1 MSFPFQHQLMKK
13 IMASVFLLLPALNL
27 LAKGGGTAPDT
38 ASSTNWLAIL
48 MVFVA
53 VILLVVIWGLG
64 QVLLT
69 LNKQLLQ
76 KRKGNYAGPLAI
88 LILTFMS
95 LSETAQAQTADAA
108 AAVAQI
114 APNYGGL
121 SQLEFYAIAT
131 VIGLEIVVILFL
143 AFMVRRSYRELTSAS
158 DILLATSSLKESRL
172 SVLWSKLDKNVF
184 TRAVPVE
191 QEADVLL
198 DHDYDGI
205 KELDNA
211 LPPWWKWGFYFTI
224 IVAVIYIFNYH
235 VFGTGK
241 NPEQE
246 YAAEMA
252 EGKRLE
258 EQYKARTKNL
268 VDENNI
274 TLADADGIAA
284 GKALFIQSCVACHMA
299 DGGGGIGPNLTDE
312 YWIHGGS
319 LNDIYKTIKIG
330 YPDKGMQSWQTM
342 YSPAQMR
349 NLTGFVKSLKGT
361 KPATPKAPQGDLFS
375 ETAAPAAATATTPAA
390 KDSVAVK

>member
-13 IMASVFLLLPALNL
+13 IMASVFLLLPAMTL
-27 LAKGGGTAPDT
+27 LAKGGGSAPNPEST
-38 ASSTNWLAIL
+38 TNWLAIL
-48 MVFVA
+48 LVFVA
-53 VILLVVIWGLG
+53 VI
-64 QVLLT
+64 LLT

-76 KRKGNYAGPLAI
+76 KRKGNYAGPIAI
-88 LILTFMS
+88 LILTLLN
-95 LSETAQAQTADAA
+95 LSDTAQAQTADAA
-108 AAVAQI
+108 AAVAEQ

-131 VIGLEIVVILFL
+131 VIALEVVVILFL
-143 AFMVRRSYRELTSAS
+143 AFMVRRSYRELTGAADLALTAS
-158 DILLATSSLKESRL
+158 VKESRF
-172 SVLWSKLDKNVF
+172 SAWWSTLDKNVF

-258 EQYKARTKNL
+258 EQYKARNT
-268 VDENNI
+268 
-274 TLADADGIAA
+274 
-284 GKALFIQSCVACHMA
+284 QSCVACHMA

-312 YWIHGGS
+312 YWLHGGG

-330 YPDKGMQSWQTM
+330 YPDKGMQSWQSM

-349 NLTGFVKSLKGT
+349 NLTSFVKSLKGT

-375 ETAAPAAATATTPAA
+375 ETASPAAAATPATTDSSA
-390 KDSVAVK
+390 KK

>member
-1 MSFPFQHQLMKK
+1 MKK
-13 IMASVFLLLPALNL
+13 IMASGILLLPALNL
-27 LAKGGGTAPDT
+27 LAKGGGTAPDPQ
-38 ASSTNWLAIL
+38 ASTNWLAIL
-48 MVFVA
+48 LVFVA
-53 VILLVVIWGLG
+53 VILLAVIWGLG

-76 KRKGNYAGPLAI
+76 KRKGNYTRPLAI
-88 LILTFMS
+88 LIISLLNLTES
-95 LSETAQAQTADAA
+95 VQAQTTGAA
-108 AAVAQI
+108 AAVTEP

-121 SQLEFYAIAT
+121 SQMEFYAIAT
-131 VIGLEIVVILFL
+131 VITLEVVVILFL
-143 AFMVRRSYRELTSAS
+143 AFMARRSYRELTGAADVEIQEGKQTRLAS
-158 DILLATSSLKESRL
+158 W
-172 SVLWSKLDKNVF
+172 WSNLDKSVF

-191 QEADVLL
+191 QEADVML

-252 EGKRLE
+252 EGKRVE
-258 EQYKARTKNL
+258 ELYKARTKDL

-274 TLADADGIAA
+274 TMADADGIAA
-284 GKALFIQSCVACHMA
+284 GKALFTQSCVACHMA

-312 YWIHGGS
+312 YWIHRGG
-319 LNDIYKTIKIG
+319 LNDIYNTIKIG
-330 YPDKGMQSWQTM
+330 YPEKGMQSWQTM
-342 YSPAQMR
+342 YSPTQMR
-349 NLTGFVKSLKGT
+349 NLTSFVKSLKGT
-361 KPATPKAPQGDLFS
+361 KPANPKAPEGDIFS
-375 ETAAPAAATATTPAA
+375 ETAAAATTAPAA
-390 KDSVAVK
+390 KDSAAGK

>member
-1 MSFPFQHQLMKK
+1 MSFPFQHQIMKK
-13 IMASVFLLLPALNL
+13 IMASVFLLLPALTL
-27 LAKGGGTAPDT
+27 LAKGGGTAPET
-38 ASSTNWLAIL
+38 TSSTNWLAIL
-48 MVFVA
+48 LVFVA

-88 LILTFMS
+88 LILTFIS
-95 LSETAQAQTADAA
+95 LSDTAQAQTADAA
-108 AAVAQI
+108 AAVAEI

-131 VIGLEIVVILFL
+131 VIALEIVVILFL
-143 AFMVRRSYRELTSAS
+143 AFMVRRSYRELSGTA
-158 DILLATSSLKESRL
+158 DLALAESVKESRF
-172 SVLWSKLDKNVF
+172 SVWWSKLDKNIF

-258 EQYKARTKNL
+258 EQYKARTKTL

-284 GKALFIQSCVACHMA
+284 GKALFTTSCVACHMA

-312 YWIHGGS
+312 YWLHGGG
-319 LNDIYKTIKIG
+319 LNDIYKTLKIG
-330 YPDKGMQSWQTM
+330 YPEKGMQSWESM
-342 YSPAQMR
+342 YSPLQLR
-349 NLTGFVKSLKGT
+349 NLTSFIKSLKGT
-361 KPATPKAPQGDLFS
+361 KPATPKAPQGDLIS
-375 ETAAPAAATATTPAA
+375 ETTAPAAATVTTPAA
-390 KDSVAVK
+390 KDSVAAK

>member
-13 IMASVFLLLPALNL
+13 IMASVFLLLPAMSL
-27 LAKGGGTAPDT
+27 LAKGGGTAPET
-38 ASSTNWLAIL
+38 ESSTNWLAIL
-48 MVFVA
+48 LVFVA

-88 LILTFMS
+88 LILS
-95 LSETAQAQTADAA
+95 LLNLTETAQAQTADAA
-108 AAVAQI
+108 VAVAEK

-131 VIGLEIVVILFL
+131 VIGLEVIVILFL
-143 AFMVRRSYRELTSAS
+143 AFMVRRSYRELTGAADFALAS
-158 DILLATSSLKESRL
+158 SVKESRF
-172 SVLWSKLDKNVF
+172 SAWWSNLDKNIF

-258 EQYKARTKNL
+258 EQYKARTKSL

-312 YWIHGGS
+312 YWIHGGG

-349 NLTGFVKSLKGT
+349 NLTSFVKSLKGT

-375 ETAAPAAATATTPAA
+375 ETAAPAAATATPVAT
-390 KDSVAVK
+390 DSVAVK

>member
-1 MSFPFQHQLMKK
+1 MSFSFQHQLMKK
-13 IMASVFLLLPALNL
+13 IMASVFLLLPAFTV
-27 LAKGGGTAPDT
+27 LAKGGGTAPET
-38 ASSTNWLAIL
+38 VSSTNWLAIL
-48 MVFVA
+48 LVFVA

-76 KRKGNYAGPLAI
+76 KRKGNYTGPLAI

-95 LSETAQAQTADAA
+95 LSDTAQAQTADAA
-108 AAVAQI
+108 AAVSPL

-143 AFMVRRSYRELTSAS
+143 AFMVRRSYRELTGSS
-158 DILLATSSLKESRL
+158 DIALATSVKESRF

-284 GKALFIQSCVACHMA
+284 GKALYTTSCVACHMA

-312 YWIHGGS
+312 YWIHGGG
-319 LNDIYKTIKIG
+319 LNDIYKTLKIG
-330 YPDKGMQSWQTM
+330 YPDKGMQSWESL
-342 YSPAQMR
+342 YSPAQLR
-349 NLTGFVKSLKGT
+349 NLTSFVRSLKGT
-361 KPATPKAPQGDLFS
+361 KPATPKAPQGDIFS
-375 ETAAPAAATATTPAA
+375 ETAAPAAATAVIPAA

>member
-1 MSFPFQHQLMKK
+1 MSFPFQHQHMKK
-13 IMASVFLLLPALNL
+13 IMASGILLLPALNM
-27 LAKGGGTAPDT
+27 LAKGGGTAPDPQ
-38 ASSTNWLAIL
+38 ASTNWLAIL
-48 MVFVA
+48 LVFVA

-69 LNKQLLQ
+69 LNKQLLK
-76 KRKGNYAGPLAI
+76 KRKGNYTGPI
-88 LILTFMS
+88 VMLIIS
-95 LSETAQAQTADAA
+95 LLNLSDSVQAQTSGAA
-108 AAVAQI
+108 AAVSEP

-131 VIGLEIVVILFL
+131 VITLEVVVILFL
-143 AFMVRRSYRELTSAS
+143 AFMARRSYRELTGAADIVLQEGKQTRLAS
-158 DILLATSSLKESRL
+158 W
-172 SVLWSKLDKNVF
+172 WSNLDKSVF

-191 QEADVLL
+191 QEADVML

-252 EGKRLE
+252 EGKRVE
-258 EQYKARTKNL
+258 ELYKARTKDQ

-274 TLADADGIAA
+274 TMADADGIAA
-284 GKALFIQSCVACHMA
+284 GKALFTQSCVACHMA

-312 YWIHGGS
+312 YWIHRGG
-319 LNDIYKTIKIG
+319 LNDIYNTIKIG
-330 YPDKGMQSWQTM
+330 YPEKGMQSWQTM
-342 YSPAQMR
+342 YSPTQMR
-349 NLTGFVKSLKGT
+349 NLTCFVKSLKGT
-361 KPATPKAPQGDLFS
+361 KPANPKAPQGDIFS
-375 ETAAPAAATATTPAA
+375 ETAAVTSAPAA
-390 KDSVAVK
+390 KDSAAGK

>member
-1 MSFPFQHQLMKK
+1 MKK
-13 IMASVFLLLPALNL
+13 IMASVFLLLPALTL
-27 LAKGGGTAPDT
+27 LAKGGGQAPNPEST
-38 ASSTNWLAIL
+38 TNWLAIL
-48 MVFVA
+48 LVFVA

-76 KRKGNYAGPLAI
+76 KRKGNYAGPLSMLIFFI
-88 LILTFMS
+88 LS
-95 LSETAQAQTADAA
+95 LPETTQAQTTDA
-108 AAVAQI
+108 VNSVVEK

-121 SQLEFYAIAT
+121 SELEFYAIAT
-131 VIGLEIVVILFL
+131 VIALEVVVILFL
-143 AFMVRRSYRELTSAS
+143 AFMARRSYRELTGAA
-158 DILLATSSLKESRL
+158 DLALTSIKESRF
-172 SVLWSKLDKNVF
+172 SAWWSNLDKNVF

-191 QEADVLL
+191 QEADVML

-284 GKALFIQSCVACHMA
+284 GKTLFTQSCVACHMA

-312 YWIHGGS
+312 YWIHGGG
-319 LNDIYKTIKIG
+319 LNDIYNTIKIG

-349 NLTGFVKSLKGT
+349 NLTSFVKSLKGT
-361 KPATPKAPQGDLFS
+361 KAANPKAPQGDLFN
-375 ETAAPAAATATTPAA
+375 ENAAAPSPAPAA
-390 KDSVAVK
+390 KDSVAAK

>member
-1 MSFPFQHQLMKK
+1 MSFPFQHQHMKK
-13 IMASVFLLLPALNL
+13 IMASVFLLLPALTL
-27 LAKGGGTAPDT
+27 LAKGGGKAPET
-38 ASSTNWLAIL
+38 ESTTNWLAIL
-48 MVFVA
+48 LVFVA

-76 KRKGNYAGPLAI
+76 KRKGNYAGPLSI
-88 LILTFMS
+88 LILTMLNFS
-95 LSETAQAQTADAA
+95 NTAQAQTADAA
-108 AAVAQI
+108 QAVTEKAT
-114 APNYGGL
+114 NYGGL
-121 SQLEFYAIAT
+121 SELEFYAIAT
-131 VIGLEIVVILFL
+131 VIGLELVVILFL
-143 AFMVRRSYRELTSAS
+143 AFMVRRSYRELSGAADLALTAS
-158 DILLATSSLKESRL
+158 VRESRF
-172 SVLWSKLDKNVF
+172 SAWWSNLDKNIF

-224 IVAVIYIFNYH
+224 IVAVIYIFNFH
-235 VFGTGK
+235 VFGTGQ

-258 EQYKARTKNL
+258 EQYKARTKTL

-284 GKALFIQSCVACHMA
+284 GKALFTQSCVACHMA

-312 YWIHGGS
+312 YWMHGGG

-330 YPDKGMQSWQTM
+330 YADKGMQSWQSM

-349 NLTGFVKSLKGT
+349 NLTSFIKSLKGT

-375 ETAAPAAATATTPAA
+375 EAAAPAAL
-390 KDSVAVK
+390 DSVAVK

>member
-13 IMASVFLLLPALNL
+13 IMASFFLLLPALTL
-27 LAKGGGTAPDT
+27 LAKGGGKAPET
-38 ASSTNWLAIL
+38 ASTTNWLAIL
-48 MVFVA
+48 LVFVA

-76 KRKGNYAGPLAI
+76 KRKGNYAGPIAI
-88 LILTFMS
+88 LILTLLN
-95 LSETAQAQTADAA
+95 LSDTAQAQTADAA
-108 AAVAQI
+108 AAVAEQ

-121 SQLEFYAIAT
+121 STLEFYAITT
-131 VIGLEIVVILFL
+131 VISLEVLVILFL
-143 AFMVRRSYRELTSAS
+143 AFMVRRSYRELTGAADLALAAS
-158 DILLATSSLKESRL
+158 VKESRF
-172 SVLWSKLDKNVF
+172 SVWWSTLDKNVF

-258 EQYKARTKNL
+258 EQYKARTKSL

-284 GKALFIQSCVACHMA
+284 GKALFTQSCVACHMA

-330 YPDKGMQSWQTM
+330 YPDKGMQSWQSL

-349 NLTGFVKSLKGT
+349 NLTSFVKSLKGT
-361 KPATPKAPQGDLFS
+361 KPATPKAPQGDLYS
-375 ETAAPAAATATTPAA
+375 ETAAPAAAAPAA

>member
-1 MSFPFQHQLMKK
+1 MSFSFQHQLMKK
-13 IMASVFLLLPALNL
+13 IMASVFLLLPALTL

-38 ASSTNWLAIL
+38 TSSTNWLAIL
-48 MVFVA
+48 LVFVA

-76 KRKGNYAGPLAI
+76 KRKGNYAGPIAI
-88 LILTFMS
+88 LVLTFMS
-95 LSETAQAQTADAA
+95 LSDTAQAQTADAA

-143 AFMVRRSYRELTSAS
+143 AFMVRRSYRELTGVS
-158 DILLATSSLKESRL
+158 DLALATSVKESRFA
-172 SVLWSKLDKNVF
+172 VLWNKLDKNVF

-258 EQYKARTKNL
+258 EQYKARTKTL

-284 GKALFIQSCVACHMA
+284 GKALYTTSCVACHMA

-312 YWIHGGS
+312 YWIHGGG
-319 LNDIYKTIKIG
+319 LNDIYKTLKIG
-330 YPDKGMQSWQTM
+330 YPDKGMQSWESL

-349 NLTGFVKSLKGT
+349 NLTSFVKSLKGT
-361 KPATPKAPQGDLFS
+361 KPATPKAPQGDVFS

>member
-1 MSFPFQHQLMKK
+1 MSFPFQHQHMKK
-13 IMASVFLLLPALNL
+13 IMASLLLLLPAMTL
-27 LAKGGGTAPDT
+27 LAKGGGTAPET
-38 ASSTNWLAIL
+38 ESSTNWLAIL
-48 MVFVA
+48 LVFVA

-88 LILTFMS
+88 LILS
-95 LSETAQAQTADAA
+95 LLNLTETAQAQTADAA
-108 AAVAQI
+108 AAVVEQ

-131 VIGLEIVVILFL
+131 VIGLEVVVILFL
-143 AFMVRRSYRELTSAS
+143 SFMVRRSYKELTGAADLALAAS
-158 DILLATSSLKESRL
+158 VKESRF
-172 SVLWSKLDKNVF
+172 SAWWSTLDKNVF

-258 EQYKARTKNL
+258 EQYKARTKSL

-284 GKALFIQSCVACHMA
+284 GKALFTQSCVACHMA

-312 YWIHGGS
+312 YWIHGGG

-349 NLTGFVKSLKGT
+349 NLTSFVKSLKGT

-375 ETAAPAAATATTPAA
+375 ETAASTAAAPAAT
-390 KDSVAVK
+390 DSVAVK

>member
-1 MSFPFQHQLMKK
+1 MSFPFQHQHMKK
-13 IMASVFLLLPALNL
+13 ITASGILLLPALNM
-27 LAKGGGTAPDT
+27 LAKGGGTAPDPQ
-38 ASSTNWLAIL
+38 ASTNWLAIL
-48 MVFVA
+48 LVFVA

-76 KRKGNYAGPLAI
+76 KRKGNYTGPLVI
-88 LILTFMS
+88 LIIS
-95 LSETAQAQTADAA
+95 LLNFSDSVQAQTTGAA
-108 AAVAQI
+108 AAVADA

-131 VIGLEIVVILFL
+131 VITLEVVVILFL
-143 AFMVRRSYRELTSAS
+143 AFMARRSYRELTGVADVVLLEGKQTRLAS
-158 DILLATSSLKESRL
+158 W
-172 SVLWSKLDKNVF
+172 WSNLDKSIF

-191 QEADVLL
+191 QEADVML
-198 DHDYDGI
+198 DHNYDGI

-252 EGKRLE
+252 EGKRIE
-258 EQYKARTKNL
+258 ELYKARTKDL

-274 TLADADGIAA
+274 TMADADGIAA
-284 GKALFIQSCVACHMA
+284 GKALFTQSCVACHMA

-312 YWIHGGS
+312 YWIHRGG
-319 LNDIYKTIKIG
+319 LNDIYNTIKIG
-330 YPDKGMQSWQTM
+330 YPEKGMQSWQTM
-342 YSPAQMR
+342 YSPTQMR
-349 NLTGFVKSLKGT
+349 NLTCFVKSLKGT
-361 KPATPKAPQGDLFS
+361 KPANPKAPQGDIFS
-375 ETAAPAAATATTPAA
+375 ETAAAVTTAPAA
-390 KDSVAVK
+390 KDSAAGK

>member
-1 MSFPFQHQLMKK
+1 MSFSFQHQLMKK
-13 IMASVFLLLPALNL
+13 IMASVFLLLPAFTV
-27 LAKGGGTAPDT
+27 LAKGGGTAPET
-38 ASSTNWLAIL
+38 VSSTNWLAIL
-48 MVFVA
+48 LVFVA

-76 KRKGNYAGPLAI
+76 KRKGNYTGPLAI

-95 LSETAQAQTADAA
+95 LSDTAQAQTADAA
-108 AAVAQI
+108 AAVSPI

-143 AFMVRRSYRELTSAS
+143 AFMVRRSYRELTGAS
-158 DILLATSSLKESRL
+158 DLALATSVKESRF
-172 SVLWSKLDKNVF
+172 SVWWSKLDKNVF

-284 GKALFIQSCVACHMA
+284 GKALFTQSCVACHMA

-312 YWIHGGS
+312 YWIHGGG

-330 YPDKGMQSWQTM
+330 YPDKGMQSWESM

-349 NLTGFVKSLKGT
+349 NLTSFVKSLKGT
-361 KPATPKAPQGDLFS
+361 KPATPKAPQGDVFS
-375 ETAAPAAATATTPAA
+375 ETAAPAAATA
-390 KDSVAVK
+390 

>member
-1 MSFPFQHQLMKK
+1 MSFSFQHQLMKK
-13 IMASVFLLLPALNL
+13 IMASVFLLLPALTL

-38 ASSTNWLAIL
+38 TSSTNWLAIL
-48 MVFVA
+48 LVFVA

-76 KRKGNYAGPLAI
+76 KRKGNYAGPIAI
-88 LILTFMS
+88 LVLTFMS
-95 LSETAQAQTADAA
+95 LSDTAQAQTADAA

-143 AFMVRRSYRELTSAS
+143 AFMVRRSYRELTGVS
-158 DILLATSSLKESRL
+158 DLALATSVKESRFA
-172 SVLWSKLDKNVF
+172 VLWNKLDKNVF

-258 EQYKARTKNL
+258 EQYKARTKTL

-284 GKALFIQSCVACHMA
+284 GKALYTTSCVACHMA

-312 YWIHGGS
+312 YWIHGGG
-319 LNDIYKTIKIG
+319 LNDIYKTLKIG
-330 YPDKGMQSWQTM
+330 YPDKGMQSWESL
-342 YSPAQMR
+342 YSPVQMR
-349 NLTGFVKSLKGT
+349 NLTSFVKSLKGT
-361 KPATPKAPQGDLFS
+361 KPATPKAPQGDVFS

>member
-13 IMASVFLLLPALNL
+13 IMASVFLLLPALTL
-27 LAKGGGTAPDT
+27 LAKGGGTAPET
-38 ASSTNWLAIL
+38 ESTTNWLAIL
-48 MVFVA
+48 LVFVA

-88 LILTFMS
+88 LILS
-95 LSETAQAQTADAA
+95 LLNLSETAQAQTADAA
-108 AAVAQI
+108 VAVAEK

-121 SQLEFYAIAT
+121 SNLEFYAITT
-131 VIGLEIVVILFL
+131 VIALEVVVILFL
-143 AFMVRRSYRELTSAS
+143 AFMVRRSYRELTGAADLALAAS
-158 DILLATSSLKESRL
+158 VKESRF
-172 SVLWSKLDKNVF
+172 SAWWSNLDKNIF

-235 VFGTGK
+235 FFGTGK

-258 EQYKARTKNL
+258 EQYKARTKSL

-284 GKALFIQSCVACHMA
+284 GKALYTTSCVACHMA

-312 YWIHGGS
+312 YWIHGGG

-342 YSPAQMR
+342 YSPVQMR
-349 NLTGFVKSLKGT
+349 NLTSFVKSLKGT

-375 ETAAPAAATATTPAA
+375 ETATPAA
-390 KDSVAVK
+390 TPATTDSVAVK

>member
-1 MSFPFQHQLMKK
+1 MSFPFQHQIMKK
-13 IMASVFLLLPALNL
+13 IMASVFLLLPALTL
-27 LAKGGGTAPDT
+27 LAKGGGTAPET

-48 MVFVA
+48 LVFVA

-88 LILTFMS
+88 LIITF
-95 LSETAQAQTADAA
+95 LNLPDTAQAQTADAA
-108 AAVAQI
+108 TAVAQI

-121 SQLEFYAIAT
+121 SQLEFYAIST
-131 VIGLEIVVILFL
+131 VIALEIVVILFL
-143 AFMVRRSYRELTSAS
+143 AFMVRRSYRELTGIA
-158 DILLATSSLKESRL
+158 DLALAESVKESRF
-172 SVLWSKLDKNVF
+172 SVWWSKLDKNIF

-258 EQYKARTKNL
+258 EQYKARTKSL

-284 GKALFIQSCVACHMA
+284 GKALFTQSCVACHMA

-312 YWIHGGS
+312 YWIHGGG
-319 LNDIYKTIKIG
+319 LNDIYKTLKIG
-330 YPDKGMQSWQTM
+330 YPEKGMQSWESM
-342 YSPAQMR
+342 YSPVQLR
-349 NLTGFVKSLKGT
+349 NLTSFVKSLKGT
-361 KPATPKAPQGDLFS
+361 KPATPKAPQGDMFS
-375 ETAAPAAATATTPAA
+375 ETAAPPAATAVIPAA

>member
-1 MSFPFQHQLMKK
+1 MSFPFQHQYMKK
-13 IMASVFLLLPALNL
+13 IMASGILLLPALNL
-27 LAKGGGTAPDT
+27 LAKGGGTAPDPQ
-38 ASSTNWLAIL
+38 ASTNWLAIL
-48 MVFVA
+48 LVFVA

-76 KRKGNYAGPLAI
+76 KRKGNYTGPLAI
-88 LILTFMS
+88 LIIS
-95 LSETAQAQTADAA
+95 LLNFSDSVQAQTTGTT
-108 AAVAQI
+108 AAVADA

-131 VIGLEIVVILFL
+131 VITLEVVVILFL
-143 AFMVRRSYRELTSAS
+143 AFMARRSYVELTGAADVVLQEGKQTRLAS
-158 DILLATSSLKESRL
+158 W
-172 SVLWSKLDKNVF
+172 WSNLDKSVF

-191 QEADVLL
+191 QEADVML

-252 EGKRLE
+252 EGKRVE
-258 EQYKARTKNL
+258 ELYKARTKDL

-284 GKALFIQSCVACHMA
+284 GKALFTQSCVACHMA

-312 YWIHGGS
+312 YWIHRGG
-319 LNDIYKTIKIG
+319 LNDIYNTIKIG
-330 YPDKGMQSWQTM
+330 YPEKGMQSWQTM
-342 YSPAQMR
+342 YSPTQMR
-349 NLTGFVKSLKGT
+349 NLTSFVKSLKGT
-361 KPATPKAPQGDLFS
+361 KPANPKAPQGDIFS
-375 ETAAPAAATATTPAA
+375 ETAAAVTTAPAA
-390 KDSVAVK
+390 KDSAAGK

>member
-1 MSFPFQHQLMKK
+1 MSFSFQHQLMKK
-13 IMASVFLLLPALNL
+13 IMASVFLLLPALTL

-38 ASSTNWLAIL
+38 TSSTNWLAIL
-48 MVFVA
+48 LVFVA

-76 KRKGNYAGPLAI
+76 KRKGNYAGPIAI
-88 LILTFMS
+88 LVLTFMS
-95 LSETAQAQTADAA
+95 LSDTAQAQTADAA

-143 AFMVRRSYRELTSAS
+143 AFMVRRSYRELTGVS
-158 DILLATSSLKESRL
+158 DLALATSVKESRFA
-172 SVLWSKLDKNVF
+172 VLWSKLDKNVF

-258 EQYKARTKNL
+258 EQYKARTKTL

-284 GKALFIQSCVACHMA
+284 GKALYTTSCVACHMA

-312 YWIHGGS
+312 YWIHGGG
-319 LNDIYKTIKIG
+319 LNDIYKTLKIG
-330 YPDKGMQSWQTM
+330 YPDKGMQSWESL

-349 NLTGFVKSLKGT
+349 NLTSFVKSLKGT
-361 KPATPKAPQGDLFS
+361 KPATPKAPQGDVFS

>member
-1 MSFPFQHQLMKK
+1 MKK
-13 IMASVFLLLPALNL
+13 IMASAFLLLPAISL
-27 LAKGGGTAPDT
+27 LAKGGGTAPET
-38 ASSTNWLAIL
+38 ESTTNWLAIL
-48 MVFVA
+48 LVFVA

-69 LNKQLLQ
+69 LNRQLLQ
-76 KRKGNYAGPLAI
+76 KRKGNYAGPI
-88 LILTFMS
+88 GIVILTLLN
-95 LSETAQAQTADAA
+95 LSDTAQAQTADAA
-108 AAVAQI
+108 AAVAEK

-121 SQLEFYAIAT
+121 SQLEFYAITT
-131 VIGLEIVVILFL
+131 VIGLEVVVILFL
-143 AFMVRRSYRELTSAS
+143 AFMVRRSYRELTGAADLALAAS
-158 DILLATSSLKESRL
+158 VKESRF
-172 SVLWSKLDKNVF
+172 SAWWSNLDKNVF

-258 EQYKARTKNL
+258 EQYKARTKDL

-284 GKALFIQSCVACHMA
+284 GKALYTQSCIACHMA

-312 YWIHGGS
+312 YWIHGGG

-330 YPDKGMQSWQTM
+330 YPDKGMQSWQSM

-349 NLTGFVKSLKGT
+349 NLTSFVKSLKGT

-375 ETAAPAAATATTPAA
+375 ETAAPAAAAPAA

>member
-1 MSFPFQHQLMKK
+1 MSFPFQHKLMKK
-13 IMASVFLLLPALNL
+13 IMASVFLLLPALTL
-27 LAKGGGTAPDT
+27 LAKGGGTAPET
-38 ASSTNWLAIL
+38 ESTTNWLAIL
-48 MVFVA
+48 LVFVA

-88 LILTFMS
+88 LILS
-95 LSETAQAQTADAA
+95 LLNLSETAQAQTADAA
-108 AAVAQI
+108 AAVAEK

-121 SQLEFYAIAT
+121 SNLEFYAIAT
-131 VIGLEIVVILFL
+131 VIALEVVVILFL
-143 AFMVRRSYRELTSAS
+143 AFMVRRSYRELTGAADLALAAS
-158 DILLATSSLKESRL
+158 VKESRF
-172 SVLWSKLDKNVF
+172 SAWWSNLDKNIF

-258 EQYKARTKNL
+258 EQYKARTKSL

-284 GKALFIQSCVACHMA
+284 GKALFTQSCVACHMA

-312 YWIHGGS
+312 YWIHGGG

-342 YSPAQMR
+342 YSPVQMR
-349 NLTGFVKSLKGT
+349 NLTSFVKSLKGT

-375 ETAAPAAATATTPAA
+375 ETATPAA
-390 KDSVAVK
+390 TPATTDSVAVK

>member
-27 LAKGGGTAPDT
+27 LAKGGGTAPET
-38 ASSTNWLAIL
+38 ASTTNWLAIL

-76 KRKGNYAGPLAI
+76 KRKGNYAGPIAI
-88 LILTFMS
+88 LILTLLN
-95 LSETAQAQTADAA
+95 LSDSVQAQTADAA
-108 AAVAQI
+108 VAVAEK

-121 SQLEFYAIAT
+121 SQMEFYAIAT
-131 VIGLEIVVILFL
+131 VIALEVVVILFL
-143 AFMVRRSYRELTSAS
+143 AFMVRRSYRELTGTA
-158 DILLATSSLKESRL
+158 DLALTASLKESRF
-172 SVLWSKLDKNVF
+172 SVWWSNLDKNVF
-184 TRAVPVE
+184 TRAIPVE

-224 IVAVIYIFNYH
+224 VVAVFYIFHYH
-235 VFGTGK
+235 VFGTGQ

-258 EQYKARTKNL
+258 EQYKARTKTL

-284 GKALFIQSCVACHMA
+284 GKALYTQSCVACHMA

-312 YWIHGGS
+312 YWLHGGG

-330 YPDKGMQSWQTM
+330 YPDKGMQSWESM

-349 NLTGFVKSLKGT
+349 NLTSFVKTLKGT

-375 ETAAPAAATATTPAA
+375 ETGAPAAVATPAA
-390 KDSVAVK
+390 ADSVAVK

>member
-13 IMASVFLLLPALNL
+13 IMASVFLLIPVLNS
-27 LAKGGGTAPDT
+27 LAKGGGTAPET
-38 ASSTNWLAIL
+38 ESTTNWLSIL
-48 MVFVA
+48 LVFVA

-88 LILTFMS
+88 MILTMLT
-95 LSETAQAQTADAA
+95 LSNSTHAQTADAA
-108 AAVAQI
+108 QAVTEKAT
-114 APNYGGL
+114 NYGGL
-121 SQLEFYAIAT
+121 SELEFYAIAT
-131 VIGLEIVVILFL
+131 VIGLELVVILFL
-143 AFMVRRSYRELTSAS
+143 AFMVRRSYRELSGAADLALTAS
-158 DILLATSSLKESRL
+158 VRESRF
-172 SVLWSKLDKNVF
+172 SAWWSNLDKNIF

-235 VFGTGK
+235 VFGTGQ

-258 EQYKARTKNL
+258 EQYKARTKTL

-284 GKALFIQSCVACHMA
+284 GKALFTQSCVACHMA

-312 YWIHGGS
+312 YWMHGGG

-330 YPDKGMQSWQTM
+330 YADKGMQSWQSM

-349 NLTGFVKSLKGT
+349 NLTSFVKSLKGT

-375 ETAAPAAATATTPAA
+375 EAAAPAAPAA
-390 KDSVAVK
+390 TDSVAVK